1 LVEYQDAT
9 SGNWG
14 PLAPAYAVR
23 TAFRQRL
30 AARPPGQ
37 MVRATAVRLVTTA
50 GAAMTVNVT
59 DLAAFGETGA
69 LVEAQLLPFTFST

>member
-1 LVEYQDAT
+1 AYTASIDAEARLLVEYQDAT

-50 GAAMTVNVT
+50 GAAMTVN
-59 DLAAFGETGA
+59 
-69 LVEAQLLPFTFST
+69 